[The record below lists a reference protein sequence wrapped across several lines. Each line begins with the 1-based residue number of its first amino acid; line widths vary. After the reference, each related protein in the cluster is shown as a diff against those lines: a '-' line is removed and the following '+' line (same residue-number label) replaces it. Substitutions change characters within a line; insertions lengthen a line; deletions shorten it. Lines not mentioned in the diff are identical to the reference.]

1 MSTIAVPRSRS
12 ESGASVLPNW
22 RLVNAEVL
30 KLRKRR
36 GLVALTGVATVG
48 VILVTYGVL
57 VILHAVNAAHYGPAG
72 GADHLATGIG
82 VLSGLAGVAATIVGA
97 TAGAGDLG
105 SGVFRELVVTGR
117 PRQALFNARIP
128 GAALFL
134 LPFLAVAFA
143 LAAVASVAFAG
154 SLPTPSAELLAESGA
169 YVLLVAAFG
178 YILALVV
185 ASLLGSRSTTIGV
198 LLAWWLAV
206 SPLLLAISFLG
217 VGREALPS
225 VAIDRFIPG
234 QLAGALKP
242 DNEPSMSVVAGV
254 ATLVVWTVVA
264 LAIGSWRTRTRD
276 A

>member
-1 MSTIAVPRSRS
+1 MSTIAYHRKRSALSR
-12 ESGASVLPNW
+12 AALPSW
-22 RLVNAEVL
+22 RLVSAEIL

-36 GLVALTGVATVG
+36 GLVALTAVTTIG

-57 VILHAVNAAHYGPAG
+57 IILHAVNAAHYGPAG
-72 GADHLATGIG
+72 GVDHLGTGIG

-105 SGVFRELVVTGR
+105 ANVFRELVVTGR
-117 PRQALFNARIP
+117 PRQTLFNARIP
-128 GAALFL
+128 GGALFL
-134 LPFLAVAFA
+134 LPFVAVAFA
-143 LAAVASVAFAG
+143 LIAVASVAFAG
-154 SLPTPSAELLAESGA
+154 SLPAPSAGLLAQSGA
-169 YVLLVAAFG
+169 YVLVPIAFG
-178 YILALVV
+178 YALALGLG
-185 ASLLGSRSTTIGV
+185 SLLGSRSTTIGV

-206 SPLLLAISFLG
+206 SPLLMAIGFLG
-217 VGREALPS
+217 AAREALPS

-234 QLAGALKP
+234 ELAGALKP
-242 DNEPSMSVVAGV
+242 DNEPSISVAAAV